1 LSPLTLI
8 SDYLLEFFNFDG
20 VDVFLSGKK
29 AIEMLK
35 LPNAR
40 NKSFSLLRRYGTP
53 GSLLLADAAGL
64 PDGAQEVPAVQAHMI
79 TPEPIA
85 NSDHRSCAAERLS
98 DFVPPVFVASRFED
112 DKSDEVF
119 VEHLIV
125 QIAYS
130 FRHNRMIHLLFRFAA
145 VRTIEVY

>member
-1 LSPLTLI
+1 MKALLDFLSK
-8 SDYLLEFFNFDG
+8 LLRAIFGPGDKQDTGEATPAPAVPEAEAVTGWTGAPPYRF
-20 VDVFLSGKK
+20 VDV
-29 AIEMLK
+29 
-35 LPNAR
+35 
-40 NKSFSLLRRYGTP
+40 
-53 GSLLLADAAGL
+53 
-64 PDGAQEVPAVQAHMI
+64 
-79 TPEPIA
+79 
-85 NSDHRSCAAERLS
+85 
-98 DFVPPVFVASRFED
+98 SRFED

>member
-1 LSPLTLI
+1 MPEPPDAWYKNL
-8 SDYLLEFFNFDG
+8 
-20 VDVFLSGKK
+20 
-29 AIEMLK
+29 
-35 LPNAR
+35 R
-40 NKSFSLLRRYGTP
+40 LLRRYQTSG
-53 GSLLLADAAGL
+53 GLLLADAAGL
-64 PDGAQEVPAVQAHMI
+64 PDGAQEVPAAQAHMI

-85 NSDHRSCAAERLS
+85 NSGHRSWAAERLS
-98 DFVPPVFVASRFED
+98 NFVPPVFVASRFED

-145 VRTIEVY
+145 VRTIEAY